1 LVLDINLTRRR
12 LLAFA
17 SSIAASGLLIS
28 SCKLPSGY
36 LKSIPS
42 KFENPFKLGIASGDP
57 VSDGFVIWTRLVF
70 SEYDLQ
76 SSPQKPILVNWK
88 VATDKSMKKT
98 AQSGQFFA
106 KPENAHAVH
115 VDVSELE
122 HNKEYFY
129 QFHVGRYYSTIGRG
143 VTSPLVAEKIE
154 NFRFAFVSCQD
165 ISGGYFSAYND
176 IVLKKPNLIIHA
188 GDYIYEKEYIG
199 GDRRIPVAEAFS
211 LADYRSLYT
220 RYKKDKSLQKAHAVC
235 PWLVIWDD
243 HEVND
248 NWGGDFSG
256 LTSKDTSFI
265 ERKTAAFKAY
275 YENMPIRLSS
285 KLRDSNVKIY
295 QNNVIGD
302 LIQFSLLDCRQY
314 RDFPNSKTKNKS
326 MLGQKQEN
334 WLKRSL
340 GAYGAKWNIIIQS
353 TIMAPMDIKAGPTIG
368 YNHDGWDSF
377 PESRQRILDW
387 VASKNISNPIAIGGD
402 IHAFYAG
409 IVNRVATDF
418 NSPPLITEFVT
429 TSISSGGGGN
439 KRYQQAVRSENLPLV
454 FFENRVRGYALCDV
468 SQNNLLVTFRR
479 VENVNNPNSTCTTLK
494 RLLVKD
500 NQVGITKIN

>member
-1 LVLDINLTRRR
+1 MKFTRRQ
-12 LLAFA
+12 LLIYA
-17 SSIAASGLLIS
+17 SSIAASTLLLPG
-28 SCKLPSGY
+28 CKLKTSPLSTLPSN
-36 LKSIPS
+36 
-42 KFENPFKLGIASGDP
+42 FDNPFKLGVACGDP
-57 VSDGFVIWTRLVF
+57 VSDGFVIWSRLIF
-70 SEYDLQ
+70 FEYDLQ
-76 SSPQKPILVNWK
+76 SSPKESMQVTWRIS
-88 VATDKSMKKT
+88 TDKSMLPVI
-98 AQSGQFFA
+98 QSGHVFA

-115 VDVSELE
+115 VDVSELK
-122 HNKEYFY
+122 HNREYFY
-129 QFHVGRYYSTIGRG
+129 QFQIGEFFSTVGRGI
-143 VTSPLVAEKIE
+143 TSPLVGEQIDSY
-154 NFRFAFVSCQD
+154 RFAFVSCQD
-165 ISGGYFSAYND
+165 ISGGHYSAYND
-176 IVLKKPNLIIHA
+176 LVLKKPSLVIHT

-199 GDRRIPVAEAFS
+199 GDRRIPVPEAFS
-211 LADYRSLYT
+211 LEDYRHLYT
-220 RYKKDKSLQKAHAVC
+220 RYKKDKSLQKAHAIC

-256 LTSKDTSFI
+256 LTGDDESFVK
-265 ERKTAAFKAY
+265 RKTVAFRAY

-285 KLRDSNVKIY
+285 KLCDSSIKIY
-295 QNNVIGD
+295 QNNVIGN

-314 RDFPNSKTKNKS
+314 RDLPDSKLISKS
-326 MLGQKQEN
+326 MLGGKQEN

-340 GAYGAKWNIIIQS
+340 GAYGAKWNVLVQS
-353 TIMAPMDIKAGPTIG
+353 TVMAPMDIKAGPTIG

-387 VASKNISNPIAIGGD
+387 IASKNISNPIAIGGD

-418 NSPPLITEFVT
+418 NSPSLITEFVT

-439 KRYQQAVRSENLPLV
+439 KRYQQAVRAENPPLA

-468 SQNNLLVTFRR
+468 SQNDLLVTFRR

-500 NQVGITKIN
+500 NQVGITQIN